1 MSYTRWKI
9 PYGDTTVPQ
18 TLLEAGCTPLLA
30 AVLCRRGLSDPE
42 QARRFIDCGRELLGD
57 PMTMKGMPEAV
68 ARLRAAVESGEK
80 IAVYGDYDVD
90 GITSTCLLTDYLRS
104 RGADCLSYIPD
115 RIGEGYGVNT
125 EAIER
130 LHGQGV
136 SLIVTVD
143 CGVTAVR
150 ETDYAASLGVDMII
164 TDHHECPEVLPAA
177 VAVVDPKR
185 PDCDYPGRNLAGV
198 GVAFKLL
205 CAMEG
210 DADAV
215 LDKCADLVAVGTI
228 ADVMPI
234 TGENRYIIKKGLE
247 KLTVSPRVGL
257 RALIAESG
265 LSERRI
271 TATNVGFT
279 LAPRLNV
286 SGRLGRAGLAEGLLL
301 TGSRDEAGRMAA
313 ELCQLNRD
321 RQALETRIWNEALDM
336 LGEEPPDG
344 PIVLC
349 RENWHQGIIGIV
361 ASRLAETYN
370 VPAVMIC
377 LDGENGKGSCRSF
390 GGFNLFDALGAC
402 SDFLCSFG
410 GHALAAGLTIKRG
423 QVPAFRRA
431 LAEYYRANPA
441 SGESVL
447 EIDLR
452 IDRPELLDMKCVE
465 DLERL
470 EPCGSGNPGAQLC
483 LCRAVLESVTPIGGG
498 RHLRLRLGRFGRSF
512 DAVYFSKTEAG
523 LGLHAGEYV
532 DAAFQA
538 QINEFRSRRSVQ
550 LLMTDIR
557 AHDFAPALAVLS
569 GALPEP
575 EAELVPCRTDF
586 ARVWRGLCAHGG
598 EVTGTPQKI
607 FDSLAPGMWDVKLCL
622 CLKVFEELGLA
633 ETGSGGGHWTVRRL
647 NVGGKADLSSSE
659 LLRRLNSRIKETE
672 CL

>member
-9 PYGDTTVPQ
+9 PYGDAAAPRD
-18 TLLEAGCTPLLA
+18 LLDEGYSPLLA
-30 AVLCRRGLSDPE
+30 AVLCRRGMADPDS
-42 QARRFIDCGRELLGD
+42 ARRFIDCGEEVLGD
-57 PMTMKGMPEAV
+57 AMAMKGMPQAV
-68 ARLRAAVESGEK
+68 KRLRAAVDAREK

-104 RGADCLSYIPD
+104 VGADCVSYIPD
-115 RIGEGYGVNT
+115 RLEEGYGVNT
-125 EAIER
+125 AAIER
-130 LHGQGV
+130 LHREGV

-143 CGVTAVR
+143 CGVTAVK
-150 ETDYAASLGVDMII
+150 ETRYAASLGVDMII
-164 TDHHECPEVLPAA
+164 TDHHECPEELPDA

-185 PDCDYPGRNLAGV
+185 ADCAYPGRDLAGV

-210 DADAV
+210 DAGAV
-215 LDKCADLVAVGTI
+215 LSRCADLVAVGTI

-234 TGENRYIIKKGLE
+234 TGENRYIIKSGLE
-247 KLTVSPRVGL
+247 KLSRSPRVGL

-265 LSERRI
+265 LNERRI
-271 TATNVGFT
+271 SATNVGFT

-286 SGRLGRAGLAEGLLL
+286 SGRLGRAELAQELLL
-301 TGSRDEAGRMAA
+301 TRSRSEAETLAA

-321 RQALETRIWNEALDM
+321 RQALETQIWDQAQAM
-336 LGEEPPDG
+336 LGKTAPSG

-349 RENWHQGIIGIV
+349 HEGWHQGVIGIV

-402 SDFLCSFG
+402 SDCLCSFG

-423 QVPAFRRA
+423 SVDAFRRA
-431 LAEYYRANPA
+431 LGEYYRANPA

-447 EIDLR
+447 DIDIR
-452 IDRPELLDMKCVE
+452 VDRPELLEMRCVE

-470 EPCGSGNPGAQLC
+470 EPCGSGNPGARLC

-498 RHLRLRLGRFGRSF
+498 RHLRLRLGRFGRSY
-512 DAVYFSKTEAG
+512 DAVYFSKTESELGVRAG
-523 LGLHAGEYV
+523 DCV

-538 QINEFRSRRSVQ
+538 QINEFRLRRSVQ
-550 LLMTDIR
+550 LLITDLR
-557 AHDFAPALAVLS
+557 AHDFLPALAVLA
-569 GALPEP
+569 GTLPEP
-575 EAELVPCRTDF
+575 EPELAPSRSDL
-586 ARVWRGLCAHGG
+586 ARVWRALCARGG
-598 EVTGTPQKI
+598 EVTGVPQRL

-622 CLKVFEELGLA
+622 CLKVFEELGLLA
-633 ETGSGGGHWTVRRL
+633 IEQSGARWTVRRS
-647 NVGGKADLSSSE
+647 GFDGKADLAASE
-659 LLRRLNSRIKETE
+659 ILRRFNSPVKEADRA
-672 CL
+672 

>member
-9 PYGDTTVPQ
+9 PHGDATAPQ
-18 TLLEAGCTPLLA
+18 ALLNEGYSPLLA
-30 AVLCRRGLSDPE
+30 AVLCRRGMSDPE
-42 QARRFIDCGRELLGD
+42 QARRFIDCGSELLGD
-57 PMTMKGMPEAV
+57 PMTMKGMPQAV
-68 ARLRAAVESGEK
+68 ARLRAAIDSGEK

-90 GITSTCLLTDYLRS
+90 GITSTCLVTDYLRS
-104 RGADCLSYIPD
+104 RGADCVSYIPD
-115 RIGEGYGVNT
+115 RLGEGYGVNT
-125 EAIER
+125 GAIAR
-130 LHGQGV
+130 LHEQGV

-143 CGVTAVR
+143 CGVTAAQ
-150 ETDYAASLGVDMII
+150 ETEFAACLGVDMII
-164 TDHHECPEVLPAA
+164 TDHHECPETLPDA

-185 PDCDYPGRNLAGV
+185 PDCDYPGRDLAGV

-210 DADAV
+210 DAQP
-215 LDKCADLVAVGTI
+215 LLEEYADLVAVGTI

-234 TGENRYIIKKGLE
+234 TGENRYIIKTGLE
-247 KLTVSPRVGL
+247 KLVCSPRIGL

-265 LSERRI
+265 LPERRI

-286 SGRLGRAGLAEGLLL
+286 SGRLGKAGLAAGLLL
-301 TGSRDEAGRMAA
+301 TGSRTEAERMAA

-321 RQALETRIWNEALDM
+321 RQALETKIWNQALDM
-336 LGEEPPDG
+336 LGDTAPDG

-349 RENWHQGIIGIV
+349 HEDWHQGIVGIV

-402 SDFLCSFG
+402 SDSLCSFG
-410 GHALAAGLTIKRG
+410 GHALAAGLTIKRE

-431 LAEYYRANPA
+431 MCEYYRENPA

-470 EPCGSGNPGAQLC
+470 EPCGSGNPGARLC

-512 DAVYFSKTEAG
+512 DAVYFSKTEAE
-523 LGLHAGEYV
+523 LGLCAGDCV

-550 LLMTDIR
+550 LLITDIR
-557 AHDFAPALAVLS
+557 PHDFAPALAVLS
-569 GALPEP
+569 GKLPEAEP
-575 EAELVPCRTDF
+575 ELVPCREDL
-586 ARVWRGLCAHGG
+586 ARVWRGLCARGG
-598 EVTGTPQKI
+598 EVTGTPQRL

-622 CLKVFEELGLA
+622 CLKVFEELGLLSL
-633 ETGSGGGHWTVRRL
+633 ESGGGRRTVRRL
-647 NVGGKADLSSSE
+647 DFDGKADLSSSK
-659 LLRRLNSRIKETE
+659 LLRRLNSRIKEADV
-672 CL
+672 L